1 MQICLAIT
9 TIFLMNA
16 FYSGSHFYHHDLVFF
31 LIHSG
36 IDRKDKKQLEWSR
49 IQYLKCSSQH
59 FGVDQ

>member
-1 MQICLAIT
+1 MHIVIVSYTNKIT
-9 TIFLMNA
+9 SIL
-16 FYSGSHFYHHDLVFF
+16 F

-59 FGVDQ
+59 FDVDQ